1 MSIQEAYRCYWGK
14 ANTKDAADP
23 TWHPFAY
30 HSLDVAAV
38 AAEYWERSPTIRR
51 AFANA
56 FAIGVE
62 QQDQLRAWVLF
73 FVALHDI
80 GKLHALFLIKAPEV
94 AALAWAEFDQRMVKC
109 QAARDY
115 GHGHEGFRLLKQELA
130 VLTGADDRNVRKT
143 WRQWRP
149 WIAAVTGHHGEIPG
163 ENEEGRPPRGY
174 AEPMIMEHDTNARRS
189 WVEKAA
195 TLFLVPAGLCL
206 SDSPPV
212 GDIHARNLL
221 AGFCSL
227 CDWIGSNTD
236 FFHYAAPDTAEG
248 TYYEGRR
255 RHIADL
261 DLLKHLGLLAPI
273 LPYPGF
279 STLLREDEQ
288 PRGVQVMVDT
298 LPLTAGLIII
308 EAPTGSGKTEAAL
321 AYAWRLLH
329 TELAESIVFALPT
342 QATANAML
350 TRAGGFGRCAF
361 GSANLVLAHG
371 NRSLNP
377 EFQRLVDAGRTTTA
391 QGREEAGV
399 QCAAWLAS
407 SRKKV
412 FLGQIG
418 VCTVDQTLLSVL
430 PVRHSFVRGFGL
442 NRSVLIV
449 DEVHA
454 YDAYMN
460 GLLGEVLRR
469 QKAAGGSA
477 ILLSATLPAAVR
489 AELLAAWGGEGG
501 SEAPYPALWTIHDQA
516 AIPLTV
522 PDEQRPPERSVSVQ
536 LAKYP
541 EAFPDYELIRRIAEA
556 ATAGAMVGIVMNTV
570 DQAQRLNRLL
580 RDSTD
585 LPVDLF
591 HARFRLKDRQGIEQ
605 SVIARYGREAR
616 RSGGRILVATQVIEQ
631 SLDLDFDWLLSQ
643 LCPVDLLFQRLGRLH
658 RHDRSRPPGFE
669 SPSCTVLCPDGEDYG
684 VHELIYGD
692 ARLLWRTERL
702 LAERERIEFPAAYRD
717 WIEKTYSTSAWNEE
731 PTQVLESH
739 YAWIQAK
746 KNATAEASY
755 LISSTVKD
763 FRDDNNTATV
773 LTRDGEMSL
782 TVLPLLE
789 GERTLDGTK
798 LSALDDHE
806 RVEALL
812 LNAVTAPCS
821 WKESLMGYA
830 FDDDGRIKLPMC
842 STSPGAWAS
851 SDGRFV
857 YTVEFGLERVAAAG
871 PEDPPRPHPR

>member
-1 MSIQEAYRCYWGK
+1 MMIKEAYWRYWGK

-38 AAEYWERSPTIRR
+38 AAEFWERSPTIRS

-56 FAIGVE
+56 FALSVE
-62 QQDQLRAWVLF
+62 QQDRLRAWVLF

-80 GKLHALFLIKAPEV
+80 GKLHALFLIKAPE
-94 AALAWAEFDQRMVKC
+94 AATLAWPEFDQRMVKC

-115 GHGHEGFRLLKQELA
+115 SHGHEGFRLLKQELA
-130 VLTGADDRNVRKT
+130 GLIDNDERSVRKI

-149 WIAAVTGHHGEIPG
+149 WVAAITGHHGEIPG
-163 ENEEGRPPRGY
+163 ENEEGRSPRGY
-174 AEPMIMEHDTNARRS
+174 AEPAVMEHDTKARRS
-189 WVEKAA
+189 WVEQAA
-195 TLFLVPAGLCL
+195 TLFLAPAGLCL
-206 SDSPPV
+206 SDLPPV
-212 GDIHARNLL
+212 GEIPARNLL

-236 FFHYAAPDTAEG
+236 FFFYSQPETAEG
-248 TYYEGRR
+248 IYYENRR
-255 RHIADL
+255 RQIADL

-273 LPYPGF
+273 LPYPGL
-279 STLLREDEQ
+279 STLLREGEQ

-298 LPLTAGLIII
+298 LPLSPGLTII

-321 AYAWRLLH
+321 AHAWRLLSAG
-329 TELAESIVFALPT
+329 LAESIVFALPT

-350 TRAGGFGRCAF
+350 TRAEGFGRCAF
-361 GSANLVLAHG
+361 GPANLVLAHG
-371 NRSLNP
+371 NRSLNS
-377 EFQRLVDAGRTTTA
+377 EFQRLVDAGRTMTA

-460 GLLGEVLRR
+460 GLLCEVLRR
-469 QKAAGGSA
+469 QKAVGGSA

-489 AELLAAWGGEGG
+489 AELLAAWGAEGG
-501 SEAPYPALWTIHDQA
+501 SEVPYPALWTIQDQA
-516 AIPLTV
+516 ATPLTV
-522 PDEQRPPERSVSVQ
+522 PDEQRPPKRTVSIQ

-541 EAFPDYELIRRIAEA
+541 DAFPDSELIQRIVDA
-556 ATAGAMVGIVMNTV
+556 ASAGAMIGIVMNTV
-570 DQAQRLNRLL
+570 DQAQRLSRLL
-580 RDSTD
+580 RDTTG

-591 HARFRLKDRQGIEQ
+591 HARFRLRDRQGIEQ

-616 RSGGRILVATQVIEQ
+616 RGGGRILVATQVIEQ

-658 RHDRSRPPGFE
+658 RHDRPRPPGFE
-669 SPSCTVLCPDGEDYG
+669 SLSCTVLCPAGEDYG

-692 ARLLWRTERL
+692 ARLLWRTDRL
-702 LAERERIEFPAAYRD
+702 LAERQRIEFPAAYRD
-717 WIEKTYSTSAWNEE
+717 WIETVYAEDPWDDEPDTTYGKHLAWRDGKKAASAR
-731 PTQVLESH
+731 
-739 YAWIQAK
+739 AIQL
-746 KNATAEASY
+746 TTMS
-755 LISSTVKD
+755 LSQ
-763 FRDDNNTATV
+763 FRDDDERATG

-782 TVLPLLE
+782 TVLPLFGDGCL
-789 GERTLDGTK
+789 LDGTQ
-798 LSALDDHE
+798 LNALNDHDHA
-806 RVEALL
+806 EALL
-812 LNAVTAPCS
+812 LNAVPAPRS
-821 WKESLMGYA
+821 WEKSLKGYA
-830 FDDDGRIKLPMC
+830 VDADGRTKLPLC
-842 STSPGAWAS
+842 STGPGSWAS
-851 SDGRFV
+851 ADGRFV
-857 YTVEFGLERVAAAG
+857 YSIEFGLERVAAAG
-871 PEDPPRPHPR
+871 QEDPPRTHPR